1 MGRERKFSRRNLLAA
16 TGAAITTGLAGC
28 GGNEEDTDNHSTD
41 TDDSRDD
48 ISDTGEAEFDI
59 SVNLPEQPV
68 IGDPNAA
75 ITVENTGNETGTYEG
90 DYSIENGETLHKDI
104 ITEELEPG
112 KQKEIGL
119 SKVLKELQPGEHRL
133 EIDDE
138 TYDFNLLLNWGWEDV
153 LQSEYQWAVNRSDD
167 KIFPNSDKTKWGYF
181 DTEEFRDAVRNE
193 EFPERLET
201 THPIIVDGIENL
213 ADEYGGA
220 SSAYSLTI
228 NPITKRI
235 YIEEEEKS
243 RPSEGYSAGH
253 GYNYKDNINDSLW
266 LTDSNAPF
274 KGPVEERPLQERG
287 SRSGAHDIIGSKFVD
302 DSGNLIVTPE
312 DLDFRGT
319 AVYSHLPTKGLRV
332 EDDLTNENTPSLAID
347 PDVARSYNEDIL
359 EGDDSELYWNKAR
372 PALLA
377 LKYASKQGMLEE
389 SENFHLIL
397 PIEDLPEFEGPLIGN
412 YDEEKGVYVDESLD
426 RGEFTDYVMELT
438 EHLEFFETEDEYFD
452 MLRSKAGQY

>member
-1 MGRERKFSRRNLLAA
+1 M
-16 TGAAITTGLAGC
+16 
-28 GGNEEDTDNHSTD
+28 
-41 TDDSRDD
+41 
-48 ISDTGEAEFDI
+48 
-59 SVNLPEQPV
+59 
-68 IGDPNAA
+68 
-75 ITVENTGNETGTYEG
+75 
-90 DYSIENGETLHKDI
+90 
-104 ITEELEPG
+104 
-112 KQKEIGL
+112 
-119 SKVLKELQPGEHRL
+119 
-133 EIDDE
+133 
-138 TYDFNLLLNWGWEDV
+138 
-153 LQSEYQWAVNRSDD
+153 SE
-167 KIFPNSDKTKWGYF
+167 
-181 DTEEFRDAVRNE
+181 
-193 EFPERLET
+193 
-201 THPIIVDGIENL
+201 
-213 ADEYGGA
+213 EYGG
-220 SSAYSLTI
+220 SSSVFSLQV

-266 LTDSNAPF
+266 LTDSNWPV
-274 KGPVEERPLQERG
+274 KGPVEERPLQDRPN
-287 SRSGAHDIIGSKFVD
+287 SRSHDIIGSKFVD

-312 DLDFRGT
+312 DLDFRAT

-377 LKYASKQGMLEE
+377 LKYASKQGLLEE
-389 SENFHLIL
+389 SENFHLTL
-397 PIEDLPEFEGPLIGN
+397 PIKDLPEFEGPLIGN

-438 EHLEFFETEDEYFD
+438 EHLEFFETDDDYFD